1 VNAILAGERPVRQ
14 AESTD
19 PATLLAAA
27 YELHTDALLA
37 YVGTLTGRD
46 SYATEDLVADV
57 WLRVAEHMDRIDT
70 RVLDLPWLQMIARS
84 VAGVQA
90 ALPEEPVGLADDVRA
105 LDNRPAAADRQPAH
119 HESDVQEQYR
129 RTHGAVSTWSATDFE
144 VYANLGTPAPMPA
157 AAPVVVMVD
166 EMAAYAGARVSPE
179 TGLARELS
187 RLVRE
192 GRWTA

>member
-1 VNAILAGERPVRQ
+1 M
-14 AESTD
+14 D

-37 YVGTLTGRD
+37 YVGGLTGGD

-57 WLRVAEHMDRIDT
+57 WLRVAENLNRID
-70 RVLDLPWLQMIARS
+70 RLVLDLPWLQMIARS
-84 VAGVQA
+84 VAGAQT
-90 ALPEEPVGLADDVRA
+90 ALPEEPVGLADDVLA
-105 LDNRPAAADRQPAH
+105 LDDRPAAADRQPAG
-119 HESDVQEQYR
+119 HESDEQEQYR

-144 VYANLGTPAPMPA
+144 VYANLGTPAPTPAPA
-157 AAPVVVMVD
+157 AAPVVVMID
-166 EMAAYAGARVSPE
+166 EAAAYAGARVSPE